1 MSQESFPNQNGQP
14 GFKYDIMTITGAGVS
29 SSAQGSGGLDKRGK
43 FTCTCQSNGA
53 NQITVEWLSA
63 YTDIPVVIPIPLTAN
78 VGVNLSSQT
87 KSGFVYTTTERDD
100 NTTPVNNADVSFFII
115 GLNSTAA
122 FQ

>member
-1 MSQESFPNQNGQP
+1 MSQSSFPNQNGQP

-29 SSAQGSGGLDKRGK
+29 PSAQGSGGLDKRGK

-63 YTDIPVVIPIPLTAN
+63 YNDVPLVVPVPLTAN
-78 VGVNLSSQT
+78 VGVNFISQS
-87 KSGFVYTTTERDD
+87 KQGFVYETVERDD
-100 NTTPVNNADVSFFII
+100 NTTPVNNADVSFFIV
-115 GLNSTAA
+115 GLNSNAV